1 MPAASP
7 EDLSAAF
14 AAAINSRDVPAALEL
29 WSEDAAILTPD
40 GQALRGREAI
50 GAALHA
56 LADNG
61 ASVQVEVSELFTA
74 GDLAL
79 ATGTLTLSGLDGEGN
94 PYTQQS
100 QSVVTYLRGADGYW
114 RVAIDAPWG
123 LPSA

>member
-14 AAAINSRDVPAALEL
+14 AAAINARDVPAALEL

-40 GQALRGREAI
+40 GQALRGRGAI

-56 LADNG
+56 LVDNG
-61 ASVQVEVSELFTA
+61 ARVQVEVSELFTA
-74 GDLAL
+74 GDVAL
-79 ATGTLTLSGLDGEGN
+79 ATGTLTLSGSDGEGN
-94 PYTQQS
+94 LYTQRS